1 MIVPTIISND
11 TTDLYERC
19 KELGKYSNTLHLD
32 IMDGVFVKNKSIWFD
47 EFYLTMKN
55 RYEAHLMIDN
65 PEDWVY
71 KTINNLDRIIVNI
84 ERVKD
89 VPKLITRI
97 KRTKQ
102 EIGFSLNP
110 ETSIDK
116 IKPYLNDLDCVLILT
131 VNPGQYGA
139 PFIPECLDKVKALR
153 EIYSKDIEV
162 DGSVNPLTIK
172 QCKDAGANIF
182 AVGSYIQNSPDK
194 AAAIKHLE
202 SILGQ

>member
-1 MIVPTIISND
+1 MIVPTVISND
-11 TTDLYERC
+11 MKELYEKC

-32 IMDGVFVKNKSIWFD
+32 IMDGIFVRNKSIWFE
-47 EFYLTMKN
+47 EFCLPMRKK
-55 RYEAHLMIDN
+55 YEAHLMVDD
-65 PEDWVY
+65 PEKWVY
-71 KTINNLDRIIVNI
+71 TYITNLDRMIVNI

-89 VPKLITRI
+89 IPKLISRI
-97 KRTKQ
+97 KRGH
-102 EIGFSLNP
+102 EVGFSLNP

-116 IKPYLNDLDCVLILT
+116 IKPYLSDLDCVLILT

-153 EIYSKDIEV
+153 EIYNGDIEV

-172 QCKDAGANIF
+172 SCKEAGANIF
-182 AVGSYIQNSPDK
+182 AVGSYIQNNPDK